1 MIKTLRYAFVAALM
15 MVAGAVN
22 AQTTFN
28 FKNLWEAK
36 AVELNK
42 TSLYLMNKECGNG
55 EVTDGDITLKF
66 EAGDCSSQPVY
77 AAYNAETE
85 ANTKVDPTACIKLYG
100 AKKNTGKMEGSSM
113 TLSKTGGK
121 MTKII
126 FKAPTKRFG
135 AGVLKASTGTVA
147 MDKKTRDWTW
157 VGEADNVK
165 FTVCKTKDDITVLL
179 HFVEITVNPS
189 GTTGINNITVD
200 NAKKG
205 VRYNLAGQ
213 RVNESYKGVVIENG
227 KKIIV
232 K

>member
-1 MIKTLRYAFVAALM
+1 MRIL
-15 MVAGAVN
+15 GN
-22 AQTTFN
+22 N
-28 FKNLWEAK
+28 
-36 AVELNK
+36 
-42 TSLYLMNKECGNG
+42 ECGNG
-55 EVTDGDITLKF
+55 KVTEGDVTLKF
-66 EAGDCSSQPVY
+66 EAGECSSQPVY
-77 AAYNAETE
+77 AAYNADTE
-85 ANTKVDPTACIKLYG
+85 ADTKVDPTACIRLYG

-135 AGVLKASTGTVA
+135 AGVLKASVGTVEK
-147 MDKKTRDWTW
+147 DKETRDWTW

-165 FTVCKTKDDITVLL
+165 FTVCKTKDDTTVNL
-179 HFVEITVNPS
+179 HFVEITVNP
-189 GTTGINNITVD
+189 TVETGINNITVD

-227 KKIIV
+227 KKMIV

>member
-28 FKNLWEAK
+28 FKKLWEAT
-36 AVELNK
+36 AVEMEK
-42 TSLYLMNKECGNG
+42 PSLYLMNKECGNG
-55 EVTDGDITLKF
+55 EITEGDVTLKF
-66 EAGDCSSQPVY
+66 EAGECSSQPVY
-77 AAYNAETE
+77 AAYNADTE
-85 ANTKVDPTACIKLYG
+85 ADIKVDPTACIKLYG

-121 MTKII
+121 ITKII

-135 AGVLKASTGTVA
+135 AGVLKASAGKVE
-147 MDKKTRDWTW
+147 MDKQTHDWTW

-165 FTVCKTKDDITVLL
+165 FTVCKTKDDTTVLL
-179 HFVEITVNPS
+179 HFVEITVNP
-189 GTTGINNITVD
+189 TVETGINNITVD

-213 RVNESYKGVVIENG
+213 RVNKSYKGVVIENG
-227 KKIIV
+227 KKMIV